1 MDDSIASRLKNRDS
15 RGNPR
20 KRGRRDT
27 NRGAREPTRHVDAA
41 SSRVAFGRESVEGR
55 GRDQRQSE
63 CETSGVQ
70 DIHRRATIPDWRLWS
85 GRVARYVAS
94 MSERVLLVSGGGRG
108 IGAATCRLAGA
119 RGYRVAVNY
128 RRDAGSAQK
137 VVSSIEN
144 AGGSGVALQADVTE
158 PDEVERLFADTES
171 RLGRVTHFVNNAGIT
186 GPASR
191 LDEAS
196 TETLRSV
203 LDLNVY
209 GALLCAR
216 AAARGMS
223 ISRGGGGGVIVNVSS
238 GAATLGSPGE
248 WVWYAASKAAVD
260 TLTVGL
266 SRELAHDGVRVNS
279 VAPGLV
285 ATELHQTSGIAGRLE
300 KLAPTIPLG
309 RAASPEEIAETILFL
324 LSDAASYV
332 TGAVLRV
339 AGGR

>member
-1 MDDSIASRLKNRDS
+1 M
-15 RGNPR
+15 
-20 KRGRRDT
+20 
-27 NRGAREPTRHVDAA
+27 
-41 SSRVAFGRESVEGR
+41 
-55 GRDQRQSE
+55 
-63 CETSGVQ
+63 
-70 DIHRRATIPDWRLWS
+70 
-85 GRVARYVAS
+85 ARYVAS

-158 PDEVERLFADTES
+158 PDEVERLFGEAEA

-196 TETLRSV
+196 TETLRFV

-216 AAARGMS
+216 AAARWMS

-260 TLTVGL
+260 ALTVGL

>member
-1 MDDSIASRLKNRDS
+1 M
-15 RGNPR
+15 P
-20 KRGRRDT
+20 
-27 NRGAREPTRHVDAA
+27 
-41 SSRVAFGRESVEGR
+41 
-55 GRDQRQSE
+55 Q
-63 CETSGVQ
+63 
-70 DIHRRATIPDWRLWS
+70 
-85 GRVARYVAS
+85 
-94 MSERVLLVSGGGRG
+94 RVLLVSGGGRG
-108 IGAATCRLAGA
+108 IGAATCRLAGE

-128 RRDAGSAQK
+128 RQDAASAED
-137 VVSSIEN
+137 VVTSIGN
-144 AGGSGVALQADVTE
+144 AGGSSVALQADVTE
-158 PDEVERLFADTES
+158 PDEVERLFAETEA
-171 RLGRVTHFVNNAGIT
+171 RLGHVTHFVNNAGIT

-209 GALLCAR
+209 GTLLCAR
-216 AAARGMS
+216 AAARRMS
-223 ISRGGGGGVIVNVSS
+223 ISRGGRGGVIVNVSS

-260 TLTVGL
+260 ALTLGL
-266 SRELAHDGVRVNS
+266 SRELARDGVRVNS

-285 ATELHQTSGIAGRLE
+285 ATELHQMSGIVDRLE
-300 KLAPTIPLG
+300 KMAPTIPLG